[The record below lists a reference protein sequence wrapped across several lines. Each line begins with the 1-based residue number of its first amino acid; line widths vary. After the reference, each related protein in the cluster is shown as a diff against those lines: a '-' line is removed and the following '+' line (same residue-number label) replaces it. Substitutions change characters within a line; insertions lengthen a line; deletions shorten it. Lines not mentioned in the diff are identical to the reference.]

1 MANNSSVSSIFS
13 VPIKTVIA
21 VIIAV
26 LMGELAIL
34 LLPSLSALPAFIVRS
49 ALGIAVVLIMLRES
63 KPAIEEASYIS
74 EASAAAPVLAATQDE
89 GATRGAEA
97 KCDTFA
103 TNNFLECATYISK
116 IISYFRTLADAIREE
131 TSSIMDDTEN
141 NSLRLMSELKMVEE
155 GLEGLLSFIA
165 ATDSNDRVVQI
176 IDRTERQLA
185 RSQELINEFS
195 HERADDVKKV
205 KESME
210 GVESLVDELSASVQT
225 VRQIAKATRMLALN
239 ATIEAVRAGDAGKG
253 FAIVAAEV
261 KALSSQSDKAAVDI
275 GDGIAKLQQAVQ
287 SGMNTVVGDR
297 LSKEQAGF
305 EVISDAV
312 SELTE
317 NLQKLITHQ
326 RDTLTKVQYEN
337 EKIAQPILQM
347 MGSIQYGDIVK
358 RRLEALMHCVGNIAD
373 GVDVTMANMSDN
385 RAKTPDDV
393 KSMAQ
398 VSLNNMLT
406 QAMQSLESSR
416 NLHASRDQSGVSEKQ
431 GAAIELF

>member
-1 MANNSSVSSIFS
+1 MF
-13 VPIKTVIA
+13 
-21 VIIAV
+21 
-26 LMGELAIL
+26 
-34 LLPSLSALPAFIVRS
+34 LLPNLSALPAFIVRL
-49 ALGIAVVLIMLRES
+49 ALGVIVVLIMLR
-63 KPAIEEASYIS
+63 KTNPGFEETPYNFQA
-74 EASAAAPVLAATQDE
+74 AAAAPLLAAPQNE
-89 GATRGAEA
+89 VATDIKEA
-97 KCDTFA
+97 KRDTFA
-103 TNNFLECATYISK
+103 TNNFLECATCISK
-116 IISYFRTLADAIREE
+116 KISYFRTLSDAIREE
-131 TSSIMDDTEN
+131 TSSIMNDTEN
-141 NSLRLMSELKMVEE
+141 NSFRLMSDLKMVEE
-155 GLEGLLSFIA
+155 GLEGLLGFIA

-195 HERADDVKKV
+195 HERADDVKRV

-210 GVESLVDELSASVQT
+210 RVEILVDELSASVQT

-347 MGSIQYGDIVK
+347 MGSIQYHDVVK
-358 RRLEALMHCVGNIAD
+358 RRLEAVMHCVANIAD
-373 GVDVTMANMSDN
+373 GVDVTMTNMSDD
-385 RAKTPDDV
+385 RAETPDDV
-393 KSMAQ
+393 KSIAQ
-398 VSLNNMLT
+398 VSLNDMLK

-416 NLHASRDQSGVSEKQ
+416 NLHASGDKGGVSEKQ

>member
-1 MANNSSVSSIFS
+1 MTNNASTSSGFPVS
-13 VPIKTVIA
+13 VKNVIA
-21 VIIAV
+21 VTIAV
-26 LMGELAIL
+26 FMGELAMF
-34 LLPSLSALPAFIVRS
+34 LLPNLSALPAFIVRL
-49 ALGIAVVLIMLRES
+49 ALGVIVVLIMLR
-63 KPAIEEASYIS
+63 KTNPGFEETPYNFQA
-74 EASAAAPVLAATQDE
+74 AAAAPLLAAPQNE
-89 GATRGAEA
+89 VATDIKEA
-97 KCDTFA
+97 KRDTFA
-103 TNNFLECATYISK
+103 TNNFLECATCISK
-116 IISYFRTLADAIREE
+116 KISYFRTLSDAIREE
-131 TSSIMDDTEN
+131 TSSIMNDTEN
-141 NSLRLMSELKMVEE
+141 NSFRLMSDLKMVEE
-155 GLEGLLSFIA
+155 GLEGLLGFIA

-195 HERADDVKKV
+195 HERADDVKRV

-210 GVESLVDELSASVQT
+210 RVEILVDELSASVQT

-347 MGSIQYGDIVK
+347 MGSIQYHDVVK
-358 RRLEALMHCVGNIAD
+358 RRLEAVMHCVANIAD
-373 GVDVTMANMSDN
+373 GVDVTMTNMSDD
-385 RAKTPDDV
+385 RAETPDDV
-393 KSMAQ
+393 KSIAQ
-398 VSLNNMLT
+398 VSLNDMLK

-416 NLHASRDQSGVSEKQ
+416 NLHASGDKGGVSEKQ